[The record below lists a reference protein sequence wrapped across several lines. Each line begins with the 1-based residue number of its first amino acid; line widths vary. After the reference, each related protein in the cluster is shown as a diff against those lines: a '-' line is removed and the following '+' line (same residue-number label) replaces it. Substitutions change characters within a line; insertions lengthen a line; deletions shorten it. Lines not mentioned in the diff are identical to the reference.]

1 MQKVANNLAVFFRI
15 ASVQL
20 LLVCPLHA
28 QAPEP
33 APEEDIRG
41 PRDELVIPQQ
51 PKKSIVPLIAAAAV
65 VVLVPLLWLAWRK
78 FRLMREGPSAV
89 EKALTSLAVLARGKE
104 SMSAEAFADS
114 AAATLRQYITDRF
127 AIAAPRR
134 TTEEFLS
141 EVLVHKEV
149 VIADNAAQLKQF
161 LQSCDLAKFAG
172 GQLNRDQREELI
184 KSARGFVS
192 ATHMARVA
200 NKAGES

>member
-15 ASVQL
+15 ASVLL
-20 LLVCPLHA
+20 LLVWPLHA
-28 QAPEP
+28 QVPEP

-41 PRDELVIPQQ
+41 PRDELMIPQQ
-51 PKKSIVPLIAAAAV
+51 PKKSLAPWIAAAAV

-78 FRLMREGPSAV
+78 FRRMREGPSAV
-89 EKALTSLAVLARGKE
+89 EKALTSLAVLARGRE

-127 AIAAPRR
+127 SIAAPRR

-141 EVLVHKEV
+141 EILVHKEV
-149 VIADNAAQLKQF
+149 AIADNAAQLKQF
-161 LQSCDLAKFAG
+161 LQSCDFAKFAG

-184 KSARGFVS
+184 QSARGFVS
-192 ATHMARVA
+192 ATHMARTA
-200 NKAGES
+200 NTNSET